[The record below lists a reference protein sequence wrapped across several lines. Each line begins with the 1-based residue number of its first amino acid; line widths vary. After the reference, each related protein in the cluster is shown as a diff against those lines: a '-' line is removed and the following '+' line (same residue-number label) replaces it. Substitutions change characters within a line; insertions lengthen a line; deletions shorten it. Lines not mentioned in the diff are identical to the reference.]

1 MAPNLLRSSVRVRSD
16 RRVKRLLWIFVLAA
30 LAAGIVSAAQNIVYV
45 GTYTGK
51 GSQGIYAWR
60 FDPATG
66 ALSEIGLMGETNN
79 PSFLA
84 MHPNGKVLYAVNET
98 KVGQVTSFSIDP
110 QTAKLTELNHVST
123 GGADPCHLVVDPTGH
138 ALIVANYTGGSVAT
152 FPIAANGT
160 LGNAV
165 TFLQHHGSSVNK
177 ARQDAAHAHDVAL
190 SHGNR
195 FAIIC
200 DLGMDKLM
208 VYRFDSQT
216 GALTA
221 NDPPFAAMK
230 PGSGPRHFVFDAS
243 GRHGYVI
250 NELASTITAFDWN
263 ASRGALR
270 EIQTVSTLPTGFK
283 GTNTAAEIAI
293 HPSGRFL
300 YGSNRGDDS
309 LVLLLID
316 KAIGT
321 LKPAAHFSTGG
332 RTPRSFAIDST
343 GQWLLA
349 ANQDSNDIFE
359 FRINRTTGALTPTGI
374 RLQLSQPVCVLFAVR

>member
-1 MAPNLLRSSVRVRSD
+1 
-16 RRVKRLLWIFVLAA
+16 VKRLLWVFGLAA
-30 LAAGIVSAAQNIVYV
+30 AAAGLVSAAANIVYV
-45 GTYTGK
+45 GTYTDK

-66 ALSEIGLMGETNN
+66 ALAEIGLVGETND

-84 MHPNGKVLYAVNET
+84 MHPNGKFLYAVNET
-98 KVGQVTSFSIDP
+98 KDGQVTGFSIDP
-110 QTAKLTELNHVST
+110 QTARLTHLNHVPT

-138 ALIVANYTGGSVAT
+138 ALIVANYTGGSVAS
-152 FPIAANGT
+152 FPISADGT

-177 ARQDAAHAHDVAL
+177 ARQESAHAHDVAL
-190 SHGNR
+190 SHDNR
-195 FAIIC
+195 VAIIS

-221 NDPPFAAMK
+221 NDPPFVPMK

-243 GRHGYVI
+243 GTHGYVI
-250 NELASTITAFDWN
+250 NELASTVTTFDWD
-263 ASRGALR
+263 ARRGALR
-270 EIQTVSTLPTGFK
+270 EIQTVSTLPAEFK
-283 GTNTAAEIAI
+283 GTNTAAEITI

-309 LVLLLID
+309 LALFLID
-316 KAIGT
+316 KPTGT
-321 LKPAAHFSTGG
+321 LKPAGRFSTQGK
-332 RTPRSFAIDST
+332 TPRSFAIDPT
-343 GQWLLA
+343 GQWLIV

-359 FRINRTTGALTPTGI
+359 FRIDQKTGVLTPAGT